1 MDTLRRCPLQA
12 QKLASQDPK
21 CIRAAPTR
29 VFVAP
34 DTSWMGKR
42 AVMDKKEGGIT
53 FVLPAITSMCTYNVG
68 GHRSV

>member
-1 MDTLRRCPLQA
+1 
-12 QKLASQDPK
+12 
-21 CIRAAPTR
+21 
-29 VFVAP
+29 
-34 DTSWMGKR
+34 MGKR